1 MSEDEWPSHAS
12 AFLWATWW
20 WSYDRA
26 ARLWDAT
33 AGESLSELKGHTGD
47 VSYYKSFQELRPG
60 VAAKGSH
67 RWMNGADRV
76 GPRPGGTLE
85 HPRQGDFRRRRNA
98 RRLIPSLAHAG

>member
-47 VSYYKSFQELRPG
+47 VSYYKSFPEL
-60 VAAKGSH
+60 
-67 RWMNGADRV
+67 
-76 GPRPGGTLE
+76 RPGGTLE